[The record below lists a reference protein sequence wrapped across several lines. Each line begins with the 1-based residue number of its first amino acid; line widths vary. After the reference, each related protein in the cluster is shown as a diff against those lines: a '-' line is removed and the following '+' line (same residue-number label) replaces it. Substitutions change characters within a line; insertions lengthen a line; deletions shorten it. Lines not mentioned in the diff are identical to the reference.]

1 VPVIVCL
8 LNSSLRKAKTA
19 YVLTVNLQFNVTRVP
34 KPSFRGLFAPE
45 DEDATTLPNPANY
58 SPVDKALRAQKT
70 TNFRCRSINKGEK
83 TNGTYDY

>member
-1 VPVIVCL
+1 LHLVGILFPH
-8 LNSSLRKAKTA
+8 KATTV

-34 KPSFRGLFAPE
+34 KLSFRGLFTPVE
-45 DEDATTLPNPANY
+45 EDATTLRNVANY
-58 SPVDKALRAQKT
+58 LPVDKGLRTQKT